1 MPVGTPDLGSRD
13 TEPELCEM
21 HTGARSALAP
31 GELRED
37 AKNRRHSAPA
47 PPPLVAPEDHS
58 AKTRRTKALTTED
71 FRKVPKGSGNPQ
83 FSKRWSKS
91 Q

>member
-1 MPVGTPDLGSRD
+1 MPGTRTSVLG
-13 TEPELCEM
+13 T
-21 HTGARSALAP
+21 RSPSSVRCTRVRAQRWP
-31 GELRED
+31 QGELRED
-37 AKNRRHSAPA
+37 AKNRRQREPA
-47 PPPLVAPEDHS
+47 PPSLVAPEDHS